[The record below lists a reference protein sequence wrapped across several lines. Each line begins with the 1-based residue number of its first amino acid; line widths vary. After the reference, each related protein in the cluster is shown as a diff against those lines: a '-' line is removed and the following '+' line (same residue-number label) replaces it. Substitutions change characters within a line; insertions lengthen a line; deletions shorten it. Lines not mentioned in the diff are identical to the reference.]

1 MLIDQYGTA
10 DILIPEVMLHR
21 HWPGGP
27 VTAEFFARHGPDH
40 KLLGSF
46 MLSTNDGD
54 REGVAALLDKGVE
67 RIDALYVDALRS
79 GRLASD
85 PSLEIEEEPA
95 PEDMATLEDV
105 VAEVVN
111 NIGVSSFTIQVD
123 TPDATALNQA
133 ETAVSSI
140 PGVRS
145 STTTSLAL
153 GGLSIIRVSFVG
165 DINLLRT
172 ALASRGW
179 TVEAGADTLRIRRA
193 AAPPPTAS
201 PAP

>member
-1 MLIDQYGTA
+1 MLIDQYGAA

-21 HWPGGP
+21 RWPEGP

-46 MLSTNDGD
+46 TLSTANGD

-67 RIDALYVDALRS
+67 RIDSLYVDALRS

-85 PSLEIEEEPA
+85 PSLEMEEEPL
-95 PEDMATLEDV
+95 PEDATTLEDV
-105 VAEVVN
+105 IAEVVN
-111 NIGVSSFTIQVD
+111 EIGVSSFTIQVD
-123 TPDATALNQA
+123 TPDVTALNMA
-133 ETAVSSI
+133 EAAVRSI

-145 STTTSLAL
+145 SNTTSLAL
-153 GGLSIIRVSFVG
+153 GGLSVIRVSFAG
-165 DINLLRT
+165 DLALLRT

-179 TVEAGADTLRIRRA
+179 TVEAGTDTLRIQRA
-193 AAPPPTAS
+193 AVA
-201 PAP
+201 PAPAP